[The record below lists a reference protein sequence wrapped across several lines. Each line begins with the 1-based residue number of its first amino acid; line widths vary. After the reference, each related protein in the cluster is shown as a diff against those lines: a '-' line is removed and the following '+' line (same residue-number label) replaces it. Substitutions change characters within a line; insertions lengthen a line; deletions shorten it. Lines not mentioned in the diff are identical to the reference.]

1 MLSCVQIIN
10 HLHEDLNQHVF
21 LCKLPTG
28 NCRSHHD
35 NTSQPL
41 STAGFNGEGGTDSPG
56 SAADGRAQQSGWRS
70 TETAAPNYWE
80 QNRCPVITGDSGGR
94 GLWWVVFSCLRC
106 LISKAR
112 LHF

>member
-1 MLSCVQIIN
+1 MGILPVGHSKKVFSIVKKRTLMQSCVQIIN

-28 NCRSHHD
+28 NCSLHHD

-56 SAADGRAQQSGWRS
+56 SAADGRA
-70 TETAAPNYWE
+70 
-80 QNRCPVITGDSGGR
+80 
-94 GLWWVVFSCLRC
+94 
-106 LISKAR
+106 
-112 LHF
+112 